1 MSSIPLPLPVTSMSV
16 ITPDSRVITMTG
28 DPEIGQLRF
37 TGLLQGPIS
46 LNGAEVWAVRQILNL
61 VFHP

>member
-1 MSSIPLPLPVTSMSV
+1 MSV